1 MVLFVR
7 NNQSGAPTILIF
19 LFDRYLAI
27 LIYEVS
33 EKQYKFIVHIY
44 VGFPCTR
51 KLLNLRDPWVLES
64 TDSLGSEDPMLGAI
78 FAHAR
83 FRVE

>member
-1 MVLFVR
+1 MKVMLKSSYGIRSEWRVVV
-7 NNQSGAPTILIF
+7 SIF

-51 KLLNLRDPWVLES
+51 KLLNLRDPRVL
-64 TDSLGSEDPMLGAI
+64 
-78 FAHAR
+78 AR
-83 FRVE
+83 VSRTASAGLS